1 MSQPKSF
8 KQSLPGLWRVLRH
21 FWPQARKHRW
31 LMAGSWA
38 ALLGE
43 VGFRLLEPWPL
54 KVVFDRVINRMHGA
68 HGYKVSFFDIFH
80 PITLLIIMATLT
92 VLVTALRAMAGYCTT
107 VGFAKIGNRV
117 LAQVRLQLYR
127 HIQYLSLSFHSK
139 ARSGDLVVRVI
150 RDVGLLQDVVVT
162 AVLPML
168 AKSLVLAGML
178 GLMFWLNWKLAL
190 VAFSVFP
197 LFWLRTISMG
207 KKINEVAR
215 LQRKREGAM
224 AATAS
229 ETINA
234 IKTVQ
239 VLSLESAFQKQFT
252 RQNEKSWKQDVKTKR
267 LAASLERS
275 VELLTAIGG
284 ALVLFYGTRLVL
296 KKELSAGALL
306 VFLAYLKN
314 AFRPIQ
320 EFAKYT
326 ARLGKAAAA
335 GERVL
340 DLLQHVPEIRD
351 LPGAVAAP
359 SFRGAVTFEK
369 IGFAYETA
377 QPLLKNIDLEVSPGQ
392 CVALVGPSGSGK
404 STLVS
409 LLLRL
414 YDPQSGRTL
423 IDGRDIRE
431 FTLESLRGQISAV
444 LQDNLLFAASVR
456 DNIAHGAPQAT
467 IEEIIAAAQLANA
480 HEFISVLPQGY
491 DTVLGERGVTLSQGQ
506 RQRLAIAR
514 AAIRKAP
521 ILILDE
527 PMTGLDKNNEQ
538 AVMESLNRLDYG
550 CTTFLITH
558 DLRHAAQAHLI
569 IYLECGQILER
580 GTHEDLYR
588 ANGRY
593 ASLFRIQTGQSRAPL
608 NPRLERTPVLAA

>member
-1 MSQPKSF
+1 MSQPRSIKE
-8 KQSLPGLWRVLRH
+8 SLPGILRVLRY
-21 FWPQARKHRW
+21 FWPQTRKHRW
-31 LMAGSWA
+31 LIAGSWL
-38 ALLGE
+38 ALLAE

-54 KVVFDRVINRMHGA
+54 KVVFDRVINKMHGA
-68 HGYKVSFFDIFH
+68 HGYRVSFFDIFD
-80 PITLLIIMATLT
+80 PVTLLAIMAGLT
-92 VLVTALRAMAGYCTT
+92 VALTALRALAGYWTT

-127 HIQYLSLSFHSK
+127 HIQYLSLSFHTK
-139 ARSGDLVVRVI
+139 ARTGDLVVRVI
-150 RDVGLLQDVVVT
+150 SDVGLLQDVVVT

-168 AKSLVLAGML
+168 AKSLILAGML
-178 GLMFWLNWKLAL
+178 GLMFWLNWKLTL
-190 VAFSVFP
+190 VALAVFP
-197 LFWLRTISMG
+197 LFWLRTVTVG
-207 KKINEVAR
+207 RKINEVSR

-239 VLSLESAFQKQFT
+239 ALSLESAFEQQFKK
-252 RQNEKSWKQDVKTKR
+252 QNEKNLKQDVKARR
-267 LAASLERS
+267 LAAGLERS
-275 VELLTAIGG
+275 VDLLTAIAG

-296 KKELSAGALL
+296 NKELSAGALL

-340 DLLQHVPEIRD
+340 DLLQHVPEIRN
-351 LPGAVAAP
+351 LPGAVKAP
-359 SFRGAVTFEK
+359 AFKGRVCFENVGFR
-369 IGFAYETA
+369 YEPGR
-377 QPLLKNIDLEVSPGQ
+377 PLLREIVLDVQPGQ
-392 CVALVGPSGSGK
+392 RVAVVGVSGSGK

-414 YDPQSGRTL
+414 YDVQEGRIL
-423 IDGRDIRE
+423 IDGQDIRG
-431 FTLESLRGQISAV
+431 FTIESLRGQISAV
-444 LQDNLLFAASVR
+444 LQDNLLFAGSVR
-456 DNIAHGAPQAT
+456 ENIGHGAPDAT
-467 IEEIIAAAQLANA
+467 PEQIEAAARLANA
-480 HEFISVLPQGY
+480 HDFVVSLPQGY

-527 PMTGLDKNNEQ
+527 PMTGLDKSNER
-538 AVMESLNRLDYG
+538 AVVESLDRLDYG

-558 DLRHAAQAHLI
+558 DLRHAARAHFI
-569 IYLECGQILER
+569 VYLEGGHILER
-580 GTHEDLYR
+580 GTHEELLQ
-588 ANGRY
+588 ASGRY
-593 ASLFRIQTGQSRAPL
+593 AALYQIQSGSYQKPEEKGL
-608 NPRLERTPVLAA
+608 LAGATS